1 MIYVSSYRRRQESKQ
16 ERETF
21 WGDSMNTNLK
31 HRAEFSLP
39 FLMLVVLKNV
49 IDAKLLTLRR
59 EVNLLGSVNV
69 YKKTPKLNL
78 QHSLTNFFVTEK
90 SSKTSSSPK
99 SKDKG
104 LLLSS
109 VQLKFHLVLSQV
121 FKWENLANEQSL
133 LRVWQRNARVNPIL
147 CV

>member
-1 MIYVSSYRRRQESKQ
+1 MS
-16 ERETF
+16 
-21 WGDSMNTNLK
+21 TNLK

-39 FLMLVVLKNV
+39 FLMLVVLKM
-49 IDAKLLTLRR
+49 LLTLRR

-90 SSKTSSSPK
+90 SSKASSSPK

-109 VQLKFHLVLSQV
+109 VHLKFHLVLSQV
-121 FKWENLANEQSL
+121 FK
-133 LRVWQRNARVNPIL
+133 
-147 CV
+147 